1 MREEGGAVRVTR
13 EEVRVVLVD
22 HSDVI
27 RLELGPGPRPRI
39 GGAIDEPKRDRRT
52 EDGTLGRTAR

>member
-1 MREEGGAVRVTR
+1 MTR